1 MAARFAE
8 VSEELHQDASEAVTV
23 QRVVDGAV
31 RAVPGCD
38 DCSLTLRGRGGAP
51 DPVAETST
59 LLGVDHVF
67 PTVLAVPLR
76 AGGEEIGTLT
86 LYGQA
91 PDAFDEQTVALAGI
105 YAAHAAQ
112 ALRQVRTIA
121 GLRRALESR
130 HDIGI
135 AQGVVAVRYEI
146 SYEEAFAVLQRYSNE
161 TNVKLRELAR
171 RVKADRALPPQ
182 PQPDRPV
189 DPGQPRSAGRT
200 SRP

>member
-1 MAARFAE
+1 MNQQLPGELPDARRTTHDEAHNVAARFVE
-8 VSEELHQDASEAVTV
+8 VSEELHQDDSEAATA

-51 DPVAETST
+51 DPAAETST
-59 LLGVDHVF
+59 LL
-67 PTVLAVPLR
+67 
-76 AGGEEIGTLT
+76 
-86 LYGQA
+86 
-91 PDAFDEQTVALAGI
+91 
-105 YAAHAAQ
+105 
-112 ALRQVRTIA
+112 
-121 GLRRALESR
+121 
-130 HDIGI
+130 GI

-182 PQPDRPV
+182 PQPDRPI